1 MHTLVAEIGK
11 QLEFVFKTQSNRQNN
26 IRLIILSI
34 LVIWIGMLVRI
45 HHAKQLQYI
54 CSFP

>member
-11 QLEFVFKTQSNRQNN
+11 QLEFVFRTHSNRQNN

-34 LVIWIGMLVRI
+34 FLAID
-45 HHAKQLQYI
+45 A
-54 CSFP
+54 